1 MFGQEQQTTNK
12 RSFRVNKSYSKIL
25 RNRKNRIERRLGP
38 KNWEEQPRPMLKA
51 SNIHYE
57 MAARV
62 QGINCGGIGA
72 MHLMV
77 QRLGLVEDLDQ
88 HLHLLKVHL
97 PYHESD
103 HVLNLTYNILAGGER
118 LEDIELRRQDENFLN
133 GLGAQRLPDP
143 TTAGDFT
150 RRFAPTDIVA
160 LQECS
165 NRARLKVWRGQP
177 AGFLQEAFVDVDG
190 TISGTEGECKEGI
203 GLSYKGIWG
212 YAPLIVSLA
221 NTREVLYLV
230 NRPGN
235 AASQSESVA
244 WIDRAIGLVSPVA
257 GRVTVRGDTD
267 FSHTAQLDRWNEQG
281 VRFILGFDA
290 NPKLVALAE
299 GLAPSAW
306 QRLERMPKYKILT
319 EPRAK
324 GVRYKEQIVVEK
336 EFENQKLVGE
346 DVAEME
352 YQPGKGGDA
361 HRVVILRKNIR
372 VQRGEKVLFEEV
384 RYFFYI
390 TNRTDKA
397 AKIVGLANGRCDQE
411 NVIEQMKN
419 GVNAMRMPVHDLL
432 SNWAYMVMAALA
444 WNLKAWY
451 GLLTPNRE
459 RGLELVKMEFRRFLH
474 AIVLLPC
481 QIVRTARRVIY
492 RILGYN
498 SWLKDFFATWERVR
512 QMAPVNASG

>member
-1 MFGQEQQTTNK
+1 MF
-12 RSFRVNKSYSKIL
+12 
-25 RNRKNRIERRLGP
+25 
-38 KNWEEQPRPMLKA
+38 KA

-57 MAARV
+57 MASRV
-62 QGINCGGIGA
+62 QGLNCGGIGA
-72 MHLMV
+72 MHLLV
-77 QRLGLVEDLDQ
+77 QRLGLVADLDRS
-88 HLHLLKVHL
+88 LALLKVHL

-103 HVLNLTYNILAGGER
+103 HVLNLAYNILAGGQR
-118 LEDIELRRQDENFLN
+118 LEDIELRRQDETFLN
-133 GLGAQRLPDP
+133 SLEAERIPDP

-150 RRFAPTDIVA
+150 RRFREPDILA
-160 LQECS
+160 LQECI
-165 NRARLKVWRGQP
+165 NRARLAVWKVQP
-177 AGFLQEAFVDVDG
+177 EGFLKEAFIDVDG
-190 TISGTEGECKEGI
+190 SIAGTAGECKEGI

-235 AASQSESVA
+235 VASHSESVA
-244 WIDRAIGLVSPVA
+244 WIDRAIGLVSQVA

-267 FSHTAQLDRWNEQG
+267 FTHTAQLDRWNEQG
-281 VRFILGFDA
+281 TRFILGFDA

-299 GLAPSAW
+299 GLASSAW
-306 QRLERMPKYKILT
+306 QPLERVPKYKLLT

-346 DVAEME
+346 DVAEIE
-352 YQPGKGGDA
+352 YQPGKCKYPY
-361 HRVVILRKNIR
+361 RVVIVRKNIS
-372 VQRGEKVLFEEV
+372 VQRGEKELFDKV

-390 TNRTDKA
+390 TNRPDKA
-397 AKIVGLANGRCDQE
+397 PKIVGLANGRCDQE
-411 NVIEQMKN
+411 NVIEQVKN

-451 GLLTPNRE
+451 GLVTPDRQ
-459 RGLELVKMEFRRFLH
+459 RGLELVRMEFRRFLH
-474 AIVLLPC
+474 SIVLLPC

-512 QMAPVNASG
+512 QMAPVSASG